1 MKKSIPNIITSSN
14 LFSGCIS
21 VVFAFQGL
29 LAEAALLILVG
40 AFLDFFDGLSARL
53 LKVASPIG
61 KELDSL
67 ADVITFGFAPSVILY
82 QLLVELFPE
91 QPFVPYS
98 AFIIAVFSAYR
109 LAKFNID
116 ERQTSSFIGVPTPAN
131 ALFWLSIPLIEWQGV
146 HFSSEIAMS
155 VYAFMTNPIFILIN
169 VLVWSLLLIAEIPLF
184 ALKFKSFKW
193 KDNQLTFSFIGISIA
208 LFMLFYFIAIPIIL
222 ILYIILSVIT
232 NSIKSKNEI

>member
-29 LAEAALLILVG
+29 LAEASLLILVG

-53 LKVASPIG
+53 LNVSSPIG

-67 ADVITFGFAPSVILY
+67 ADVVTFGFAPSVIVY
-82 QLLVELFPE
+82 QLLIDLFPE
-91 QPFVPYS
+91 QPLTPYL

-131 ALFWLSIPLIEWQGV
+131 ALFWLSIPLIEWQGNY
-146 HFSSEIAMS
+146 FSSDLAISIHEI
-155 VYAFMTNPIFILIN
+155 MTNQAFIVIN
-169 VLVWSLLLIAEIPLF
+169 ILVWSLLLISEIPLF
-184 ALKFKSFKW
+184 ALKFKNFNW
-193 KDNQLTFSFIGISIA
+193 KENQVKFTFIGISIL
-208 LFMLFYFIAIPIIL
+208 LFVLFYFIAIPIIL